1 MVNSIY
7 AKYQIITGK
16 YTYGNASYD
25 SLVNRYC
32 GKVDESYFTRFNILL
47 TENLE
52 EGETVRLNESQD
64 CSELLLNESKVCA
77 CDKET
82 GFVYGNLNFGIRQT
96 VNGTLTEEELSAL
109 NDIVDSVGKDGLDEL
124 LEGVFEE
131 ESNTIY
137 SDRELVCDFIMRLEG
152 YAVRLK
158 EMHWDADKKSEHEV
172 TEKTY
177 KLLYDLEDSIA
188 EDMMGYLGS
197 YITPGTIQPVLP
209 KSESLEGLLN
219 LIKDDATEFYK
230 RIEHDDNCIGIR
242 SEVESFIHDMNQI
255 VYLSKMS

>member
-1 MVNSIY
+1 MNSIY

-16 YTYGNASYD
+16 FIYGNTTYD
-25 SLVNRYC
+25 CLVSRYT
-32 GKVDESYFTRFNILL
+32 GTLDESYFKKFHILL
-47 TENLE
+47 TNNLE
-52 EGETVRLNESQD
+52 EGEIVRLNESQD

-82 GFVYGNLNFGIRQT
+82 GFVYGNLDFGIKET
-96 VNGTLTEEELSAL
+96 VNGALTEEELTAIDGIADL
-109 NDIVDSVGKDGLDEL
+109 MGDDINRL
-124 LEGVFEE
+124 FEE
-131 ESNTIY
+131 VYEEENNTIY

-152 YAVRLK
+152 YTVRLK

-219 LIKDDATEFYK
+219 TIKDDAAEFYK

-242 SEVESFIHDMNQI
+242 SEIETFIHDMNQI
-255 VYLSKMS
+255 IYLSKMS

>member
-1 MVNSIY
+1 MNSIY

-16 YTYGNASYD
+16 FTYGNATYD
-25 SLVNRYC
+25 CLASRYT
-32 GKVDESYFTRFNILL
+32 GTPDESYFKKFNVLL
-47 TENLE
+47 SENLKT
-52 EGETVRLNESQD
+52 GETINLNESKD
-64 CSELLLNESKVCA
+64 CSELLLDGNKVCA
-77 CDKET
+77 YDKNT
-82 GFVYGNLNFGIRQT
+82 GFAYGNLDFGIKET
-96 VNGTLTEEELSAL
+96 VNGTLTEEELAAIDS
-109 NDIVDSVGKDGLDEL
+109 IVDLMGDNINQL
-124 LEGVFEE
+124 FEE
-131 ESNTIY
+131 VYEEENNTIY

-152 YAVRLK
+152 YTVRLK

-219 LIKDDATEFYK
+219 TIKDDATEFYK

-242 SEVESFIHDMNQI
+242 SEIETFIHDMNQI
-255 VYLSKMS
+255 IYLSKMS

>member
-1 MVNSIY
+1 MIKSIY

-25 SLVNRYC
+25 CLVNRYG
-32 GKVDESYFTRFNILL
+32 GKVDESYFRKFNVLL
-47 TENLE
+47 TKNLE
-52 EGETVRLNESQD
+52 EGEIVRLNESQD
-64 CSELLLNESKVCA
+64 CSELLLNENKVCA

-82 GFVYGNLNFGIRQT
+82 GFVYGNLDFGMKQT
-96 VNGTLTEEELSAL
+96 VNGILTEEELNNLHTIIDAAGEE
-109 NDIVDSVGKDGLDEL
+109 NIEEL

-131 ESNTIY
+131 ENNTIY
-137 SDRELVCDFIMRLEG
+137 SDRELICDFIMRIEG
-152 YAVRLK
+152 YTVRLK

-242 SEVESFIHDMNQI
+242 SEVETFIHDMNQI
-255 VYLSKMS
+255 IYLSKMS